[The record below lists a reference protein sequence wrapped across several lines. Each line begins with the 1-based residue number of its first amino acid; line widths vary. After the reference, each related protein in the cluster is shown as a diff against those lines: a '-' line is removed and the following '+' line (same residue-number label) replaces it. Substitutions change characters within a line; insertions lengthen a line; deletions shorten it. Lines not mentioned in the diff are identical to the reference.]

1 MIPIK
6 RMTIMSI
13 ATLGLVAAAI
23 PVASAATSTAPP
35 AKAPAADNPVGSIAW
50 HPCALGPQDEEG
62 KELDEAGVE
71 CGDVTVPVN
80 YAKPRGRTM
89 TVAIA
94 RSRATD
100 PSRRIGPLIINLGG
114 PASPVLSVVPL
125 AREAMGQAGS
135 RFDLIG
141 MDPRFAG
148 RSTPLDCGWPES
160 WLPRS
165 AGADRESFDRMVALS
180 RELAK
185 RCGQTH
191 AADIPFASTANTARD
206 IDTIR
211 VALGEQKLSYLGYSQ
226 GTFLGAVYAQLFPK
240 RVDRLVLDSAVNPTL
255 AGTYL
260 LRDGAPGRQA
270 ALADW
275 ANWAAARNG
284 EFGLGS
290 TAKEVLATV
299 NTVYAVSTRKPL
311 KIGGYAIDDT
321 VVPAIITRS
330 LSDDATNAE
339 LAEAVASLS
348 RVAKG
353 GTAELTESL
362 ADVLASVLT
371 GGESALHSPQTAIMC
386 GDAAAPRNPQWYWR
400 DIQTHR
406 AESPIFA
413 PMSRTITPCAFWP
426 NSPLE
431 RPVHIG
437 NAVPALIVQA
447 EKDINSQLPGARK
460 MHHALTGSRMVT
472 LQGARTHGVYGFR
485 GASCVDESVNAYLQS
500 GSLPQGD
507 VTCTE

>member
-1 MIPIK
+1 MIQIN
-6 RMTIMSI
+6 RLTFTCF
-13 ATLGLVAAAI
+13 AALGLVLAATPA
-23 PVASAATSTAPP
+23 ASAATSPP
-35 AKAPAADNPVGSIAW
+35 PPSAVSAAGDPVGSIAW
-50 HPCALGPQDEEG
+50 HPCAMNAQDEEG
-62 KELDEAGVE
+62 KTLDEAGVE

-100 PSRRIGPLIINLGG
+100 QTRRIGSLIINLGG
-114 PASPVLSVVPL
+114 PALPVLSVVPL
-125 AREAMGQAGS
+125 ARDAMGQAGS

-141 MDPRFAG
+141 MDPRFSG
-148 RSTPLDCGWPES
+148 RSTPLDCHWPGS

-165 AGADRESFDRMVALS
+165 AGADRESFDRMVALA
-180 RELAK
+180 RDLAK

-191 AADIPFASTANTARD
+191 AADIPYASTANTARD

-211 VALGEQKLSYLGYSQ
+211 AALGESKMSYLGYSQ
-226 GTFLGAVYAQLFPK
+226 GTFLGAVYAQMFPQ
-240 RVDRLVLDSAVNPTL
+240 RVDRLVLDSAVNPTRP
-255 AGTYL
+255 GTYL
-260 LRDGAPGRQA
+260 LRDGEPGRQA
-270 ALADW
+270 ALGEW
-275 ANWAAARNG
+275 AEWAAARDD

-299 NTVYAVSTRKPL
+299 NEVYAASARKPL

-321 VVPAIITRS
+321 VVPAIIIRS

-339 LAEAVASLS
+339 LAETVATLS
-348 RVAKG
+348 AIAKG
-353 GTAELTESL
+353 GTGELTESL
-362 ADVLASVLT
+362 ADVLSSVLT
-371 GGESALHSPQTAIMC
+371 DAESALHSPQTAIMC
-386 GDAAAPRNPQWYWR
+386 GDAAAPRNPRWYWR
-400 DIQTHR
+400 DIQAHR
-406 AESPIFA
+406 AASPLFA

-431 RPVHIG
+431 RPVHIANG
-437 NAVPALIVQA
+437 VPALIVQA

-460 MHHALTGSRMVT
+460 MHQALKGSRMVT

-485 GASCVDESVNAYLQS
+485 GASCVDDSVNAYLES
-500 GSLPQGD
+500 GSMPQAD